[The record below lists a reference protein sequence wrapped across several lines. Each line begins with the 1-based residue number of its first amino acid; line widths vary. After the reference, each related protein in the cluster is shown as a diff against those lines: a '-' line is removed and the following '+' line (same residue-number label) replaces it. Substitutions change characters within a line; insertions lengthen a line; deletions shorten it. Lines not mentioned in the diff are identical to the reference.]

1 MSNYDPSELP
11 TREITIGKKSR
22 VLSYPLPSL
31 WAFEDKTGLDLTA
44 GVKVTDFGSGSKFT
58 KNITALVWAG
68 LLDSEPEIT
77 LESVGKM
84 VHPRNF
90 LYIQKAALE
99 HLIESM
105 KEPGDSPDPLAES
118 PNVQASHPA
127 DSTSGQSAVTTS
139 DSPTKPSVN

>member
-1 MSNYDPSELP
+1 MNYDPSDLP
-11 TREITIGKKSR
+11 TRQVKLGGKTR
-22 VLSYPLPSL
+22 VLSFPLPSL
-31 WAFEDKTGLDLTA
+31 WAFEDKTGIDLTA

-77 LESVGKM
+77 LESVAKM

-118 PNVQASHPA
+118 PNVEASPA
-127 DSTSGQSAVTTS
+127 DSTSGQSAATTS
-139 DSPTKPSVN
+139 DSPTKSSVN